1 MKQKTRN
8 ISVLIIAA
16 TIALAVFTASAAA
29 DTTTEYVVNISVTSP
44 NTYFPAPEPITVP
57 ENITELRVSADTTDM
72 QIDIHLYD
80 PSGRHTGAT
89 YPTGEE
95 TNIPNSTYSGW
106 NTDPEVITVTNP
118 AAGNY
123 TLKAYGFFA
132 TGWANVGVTIVP
144 RGEKAHITGRVM
156 ERLPDETLEPLGGVT
171 VTAYDAVTMDVVGT
185 ATTNSDGYFTVD
197 VPPYSVVDLKFTKA
211 GYKDRSEEGIDLTDY
226 GPCETYD
233 IGTMFMT
240 RTEVP
245 PPEYCVNITAD
256 PPMSQSVCVNEDATY
271 ILTVCNC
278 ANISDEIVLSITVG
292 PGTLNKTTFSLDPD
306 KCDVAELTVN
316 SPTPGIFDT
325 TVRAT
330 SQGNTSVYDEVTV
343 TTTVMGANLKVFVRD
358 YVTGNLVGTFSKTN
372 TTAGT
377 ECDVPELWVEVKD
390 ITGEL
395 IKGKFTTN
403 GVAEFCI
410 PPATYSKV
418 NVFANNK
425 SIDEWYM
432 PNVDKPQYYVPWI
445 EPGSES
451 GVTIS
456 PTPNT
461 ALIYVGVKEPPVHY
475 LTVNAITSIG
485 NDKKIT
491 VNTAEDVTAEVT
503 GSYTYDGRT
512 VTENIPHANVTLDGA
527 GVHRTGTTNSAG
539 IVTFSAVTPT
549 IVEDITVT
557 ATKPPCFVGDTDT
570 IEVIKIETK
579 ACPVIEVRAVDAEH
593 NDNSITWPP
602 TGPPGVCVALYT
614 ADGDMITVPIP
625 GGAPDFICD
634 NETGDSDPT
643 GGVILIDTDHIDL
656 GKAIGKGP
664 FYLVVTD
671 KAGRYNDYVEQGIDL
686 SAQLACTDPP
696 APVKKKTAPMTE

>member
-1 MKQKTRN
+1 MIQKN
-8 ISVLIIAA
+8 ASVLIIAA
-16 TIALAVFTASAAA
+16 MVALAVFSASAAA
-29 DTTTEYVVNISVTSP
+29 ETMNISVTEP
-44 NTYFPAPEPITVP
+44 NQYFSTSQNISVP
-57 ENITELRVSADTTDM
+57 KNATKLIISADTTDI

-80 PSGRHTGAT
+80 PFGNHTGAL
-89 YPTGEE
+89 YPIGEE
-95 TNIPNSTYSGW
+95 TGIPNSTYSGW
-106 NTDPEVITVTNP
+106 DTDPEVITVTNP

-132 TGWANVGVTIVP
+132 TGWANCTITIKEEIP
-144 RGEKAHITGRVM
+144 SEKAHITGRVM
-156 ERLPDETLEPLGGVT
+156 ERLPDGTLKPLEGVT

-211 GYKDRSEEGIDLTDY
+211 GYKDRSEEGVDLTDY

-240 RTEVP
+240 RTEVEVP

-256 PPMSQSVCVNEDATY
+256 PMSQSVCVNEDATY

-292 PGTLNKTTFSLDPD
+292 PGTLNKTTFSLDPG

-316 SPTPGIFDT
+316 SPAPGIFDT

-330 SQGNTSVYDEVTV
+330 SQGDTSVYDEVTV

-358 YVTGNLVGTFSKTN
+358 YVTGNLVGTFSKIN

-410 PPATYSKV
+410 PPAKYSKV

-461 ALIYVGVKEPPVHY
+461 VLIYVGVKEPPVHY

-485 NDKKIT
+485 NDKNIT
-491 VNTAEDVTAEVT
+491 VNREEDVTVEVT

-527 GVHRTGTTNSAG
+527 GVHRIGTTNSAG
-539 IVTFSAVTPT
+539 IVTFSAVMPT
-549 IVEDITVT
+549 IVEDITVK

-570 IEVIKIETK
+570 IEVIKTE

-593 NDNSITWPP
+593 NDSSITWPP

-634 NETGDSDPT
+634 NETGDSDPR

-686 SAQLACTDPP
+686 SAQLACT